1 MNETDRQLRDLLEAA
16 VGEPPHQVSAEAV
29 RRRVTWRRAVE
40 CITAALAVVVVAVLG
55 PAGIRALGHTLRPA
69 GQQGSATVYVGG
81 HSAAIAVT
89 PDGQTAYVVNGTSG
103 TVVPV
108 STATNQAGN
117 PIKVGGIPAL
127 FGSSPI
133 GQIAITPDGKTAYV
147 LTGEHSVIPISTATN
162 APGRPIRFG
171 SDCRAQPFVHPVYSI
186 AITPD
191 GKTAYV
197 TCEKAVI
204 PISTAT
210 NRVGQPIPIPLRD
223 PSAAAITP

>member
-89 PDGQTAYVVNGTSG
+89 PDGQTAYVVHGTSG

-108 STATNQAGN
+108 STATNASGP
-117 PIKVGGIPAL
+117 PIHVGGHPAAIAVTP
-127 FGSSPI
+127 G
-133 GQIAITPDGKTAYV
+133 GQTAYIADD
-147 LTGEHSVIPISTATN
+147 TSGTVIPISTATN
-162 APGRPIRFG
+162 TPGKPIRIG
-171 SDCRAQPFVHPVYSI
+171 GPLGGISV
-186 AITPD
+186 TP
-191 GKTAYV
+191 
-197 TCEKAVI
+197 
-204 PISTAT
+204 
-210 NRVGQPIPIPLRD
+210 
-223 PSAAAITP
+223 

>member
-89 PDGQTAYVVNGTSG
+89 PDG
-103 TVVPV
+103 
-108 STATNQAGN
+108 
-117 PIKVGGIPAL
+117 
-127 FGSSPI
+127 
-133 GQIAITPDGKTAYV
+133 KTAYV
-147 LTGEHSVIPISTATN
+147 ISAPPSGPGTIIPLATATN
-162 APGRPIRFG
+162 TPGTPIRTSQG
-171 SDCRAQPFVHPVYSI
+171 PDAI
-186 AITPD
+186 AFTPD

-197 TCEKAVI
+197 TDGTSGTVIPISPATNAPGPPIHVGGHPAAIAVTPGGQTAYVADGTSGTVI

-210 NRVGQPIPIPLRD
+210 NTPGKPIRIGGPLGGI
-223 PSAAAITP
+223 SVTP

>member
-108 STATNQAGN
+108 STATNASGP
-117 PIKVGGIPAL
+117 PIHVGGDPAA
-127 FGSSPI
+127 
-133 GQIAITPDGKTAYV
+133 IAVTPDGKTAYV
-147 LTGEHSVIPISTATN
+147 ISAPPSGPGTIIPLATATN
-162 APGRPIRFG
+162 TPGTPIRTSQG
-171 SDCRAQPFVHPVYSI
+171 PDAI
-186 AITPD
+186 AFTPD

-197 TCEKAVI
+197 TDGTSGTVI

-210 NRVGQPIPIPLRD
+210 NTPGKPIRIGGPLGGI
-223 PSAAAITP
+223 SVTP